1 VLTSH
6 PDYPKVKDKIAKS
19 GENLHDHLFNE
30 ILNLAKAQNLNSYH
44 EITKNFHIYP
54 DFHGNRS
61 PIADS
66 SLRGMICGL
75 SMHDSIYISY
85 LAVIQAL
92 AYSTKHIIESL
103 YDAGR
108 EKFKALLICG
118 GLSKNKLFVQTNA
131 DVCGIPMLV
140 SSEPESV
147 LLGAAILGATASGT
161 FPNLLTAINELS
173 NEAFQIEPDESSFGY
188 HEKKYRVYLKMLE
201 NQRDCKKIMD
211 EN

>member
-1 VLTSH
+1 M
-6 PDYPKVKDKIAKS
+6 K
-19 GENLHDHLFNE
+19 
-30 ILNLAKAQNLNSYH
+30 LAKTQNLNSFH

-85 LAVIQAL
+85 LAVIQGL
-92 AYSTKHIIESL
+92 AYSTKHIIDSL
-103 YDAGR
+103 YEAGR

-131 DVCGIPMLV
+131 DVCGIPMLI

-147 LLGAAILGATASGT
+147 LLGAAILGATASGN

-173 NEAFQIEPDESSFGY
+173 NEAFQIEPDKSSFGY
-188 HEKKYRVYLKMLE
+188 HEKKYRVFLKMLDD
-201 NQRDCKKIMD
+201 QRGYKKIM
-211 EN
+211 EGN